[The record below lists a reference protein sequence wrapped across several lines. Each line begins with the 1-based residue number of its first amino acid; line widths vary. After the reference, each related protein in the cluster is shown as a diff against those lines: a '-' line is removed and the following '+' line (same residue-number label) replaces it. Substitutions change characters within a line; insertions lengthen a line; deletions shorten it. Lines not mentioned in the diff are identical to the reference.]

1 MTTRALEFQ
10 VLTKIRRHVFISAVT
25 FWGLE
30 FPVLLIFTSVC
41 DFIHNAS
48 GVGALKTE

>member
-1 MTTRALEFQ
+1 MTILALDSQ
-10 VLTKIRRHVFISAVT
+10 VLTKKTCAIT

-30 FPVLLIFTSVC
+30 FPIILIFTSIC
-41 DFIHNAS
+41 DFIHNAN